1 MKDRIDELIKDIKEI
16 KETRKNSLK
25 DSFIE
30 GE

>member
-1 MKDRIDELIKDIKEI
+1 MEDRIDELIKDIKEI
-16 KETRKNSLK
+16 NETRENSLK